1 MNDADFDN
9 ILKKLDDRVDQFAKN
24 MNIPAENSEISSKFM
39 HINFKSKYMIYI
51 APPIITI
58 ILLLLWKPNFITKE
72 TSTSGTVS
80 ADRKISFKKLIV
92 ATILINIVIVFV
104 YYIKSMKKF

>member
-51 APPIITI
+51 APP
-58 ILLLLWKPNFITKE
+58 FITKE